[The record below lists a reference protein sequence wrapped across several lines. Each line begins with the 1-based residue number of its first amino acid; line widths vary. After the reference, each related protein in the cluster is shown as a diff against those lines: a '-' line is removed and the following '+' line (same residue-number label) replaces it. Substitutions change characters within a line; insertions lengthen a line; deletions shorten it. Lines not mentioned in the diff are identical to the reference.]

1 MNIEIGAFVNILLNL
16 IWAYVFGNQSDV
28 DYWSGELR
36 AWWRD
41 FNLSLQIWVYEIRD
55 AINDEL
61 RSWENWLSAWAD
73 WVEDQFDYVAGWIDQ
88 RWIDAQNFAIDQAN
102 KVIALLNQA
111 IAQVNAGIAAV
122 ESWIGGWLNNWIIP
136 NVNWLLAQVIWLLN
150 YVTNTVIY
158 WINWLLKYYHPIEW
172 YVNQAMSYLH
182 AFLLDPVGFVLGLL
196 LPSVRY
202 WYDIYTVY
210 KDAVSDF
217 VNLVLVDL
225 VNLYN
230 LYTLQVKAFLRDPRA
245 WIVANVED
253 VLVTWVFRV
262 LAERW

>member
-1 MNIEIGAFVNILLNL
+1 MDLNIGTFINVILNL
-16 IWAYVFGNQSDV
+16 IWAYVFGSQSDV
-28 DYWSGELR
+28 DYWSSQLR
-36 AWWRD
+36 HWWND
-41 FNLSLQIWVYEIRD
+41 FNLSLQIFVFEVRD
-55 AINDEL
+55 AINREL
-61 RSWENWLSAWAD
+61 RSWEDFAVAVRDWAYKEFDKVYAW
-73 WVEDQFDYVAGWIDQ
+73 INQ

-102 KVIALLNQA
+102 KVIVLLNQA
-111 IAQVNAGIAAV
+111 ITTINATIN
-122 ESWIGGWLNNWIIP
+122 SITMTIWNFINQQIIP
-136 NVNWLLAQVIWLLN
+136 PLNKVIADALWLMT
-150 YVTNTVIY
+150 YVTNVVIA
-158 WINWLLKYYHPIEW
+158 WVNWLLKYYQQVEW

-196 LPSVRY
+196 LPSVKY

-210 KDAVSDF
+210 KEAVSDF
-217 VNLVLVDL
+217 VNLVLIDL

-230 LYTLQVKAFLRDPRA
+230 LYTLQIKAFLRDPGA

>member
-1 MNIEIGAFVNILLNL
+1 MSVDIYGFINIILNL
-16 IWAYVFGNQSDV
+16 IWARAFGKQSDI
-28 DYWSGELR
+28 DYWTSRLQD
-36 AWWRD
+36 WWND
-41 FNLSLQIWVYEIRD
+41 FNWSLQVWVHSITD
-55 AINDEL
+55 AISKEL
-61 RSWENWLSAWAD
+61 RSWEDFAVSVRDWAKT
-73 WVEDQFDYVAGWIDQ
+73 EFDKVYKWIEQ
-88 RWIDAQNFAIDQAN
+88 RWTDAQNFAIDQAN
-102 KVIALLNQA
+102 KVIAKLNEA
-111 IAQVNAGIAAV
+111 ITTINATINSVTTAIWSFLNIQIVPMLQKVVNDAL
-122 ESWIGGWLNNWIIP
+122 WLMT
-136 NVNWLLAQVIWLLN
+136 
-150 YVTNTVIY
+150 YVTNTVIG
-158 WINWLLKYYHPIEW
+158 WVNWLFKYYQPVEW

-217 VNLVLVDL
+217 VNLVLIDL

-230 LYTLQVKAFLRDPRA
+230 LYTLQVKAFLRDPRG

-253 VLVTWVFRV
+253 VFVTWVFRV